1 MVLIFNF
8 ETGVVISVVWKIVL
22 DFFILG
28 KILGLYFSDILEV
41 DVARGSLSQ
50 RNVKSG
56 V

>member
-28 KILGLYFSDILEV
+28 KILGLYFSDLLEV

-50 RNVKSG
+50 QNVKSG
-56 V
+56 I